1 MLIRHPF
8 GAPKSNGNP
17 KPCQN
22 EQACCKTLYLHNRK
36 PRGFYQM
43 KRITFQFDTTLN
55 SAYDSL
61 IVPVFADGQL
71 PQGCVLLE
79 TNTALNKLVKQLN
92 DSADF
97 TGDAGKTLM
106 VMHPTDLSVQRL
118 LLVGLGKEQEVTS
131 KTYLEAVKAAAS
143 AIANSGANRVLN
155 AAIIAHP
162 ADRNPLWAVRQHTQ
176 IFQQS
181 FYEYAH
187 QSRGKHE
194 SKEPKLN
201 SMAFMVEATESAK
214 QAVEQGQAT
223 ALGMAVTQE
232 LANMPSNF
240 CTPTYL
246 AETAI
251 ELGNT
256 YGFETNIL
264 DRAEMI
270 EMGMGSFMSVAQ
282 GTQTPPKMIC
292 LSYKGGDA
300 KQAPI
305 ALVGKGVTF
314 DTGGISLKPG
324 AAMDEM
330 KYDMGGAATVLGVF
344 KALGEL
350 KPNINVVGVIP
361 ATENMPAGNAIKP
374 GDVVTSLSGQT
385 IEILNTD
392 AEGRLVLCD
401 ALTYVQ
407 QTYKPAKIVDMATL
421 TGACIVAL
429 GKHVSGL
436 MANNQPM
443 ADALLAA
450 GVETYDRLWQMPL
463 GEEWDEQLKS
473 NFADMANIGGPAGGT
488 ITAGQFLAR
497 FVKDVDWAHLDI
509 AGTAWVSGDK
519 KGATGRPVPTVLQYL
534 LNEIK

>member
-1 MLIRHPF
+1 
-8 GAPKSNGNP
+8 
-17 KPCQN
+17 
-22 EQACCKTLYLHNRK
+22 
-36 PRGFYQM
+36 M
-43 KRITFQFDTTLN
+43 KRISFSFDT
-55 SAYDSL
+55 SFSSEYDSL
-61 IVPVFADGQL
+61 IMPVFSEGEFVQACSFLDSDSELTELVVQL
-71 PQGCVLLE
+71 KASG
-79 TNTALNKLVKQLN
+79 
-92 DSADF
+92 DF
-97 TGDAGKTLM
+97 NGKTGKTLM
-106 VMHPTDLSVQRL
+106 LMQPTDQPIKRI
-118 LLVGLGKEQEVTS
+118 LLVGLGTQEKLTAKSYLTS
-131 KTYLEAVKAAAS
+131 IKAAA
-143 AIANSGANRVLN
+143 AALENSGAEKVLN
-155 AAIIAHP
+155 ACVLAQP
-162 ADRNPLWAVRQHTQ
+162 EDQNTVWAVRQNAQT
-176 IFQQS
+176 FQQN
-181 FYEYAH
+181 FYDYAH
-187 QSRGKHE
+187 ESRGEHTAKD
-194 SKEPKLN
+194 PKLS
-201 SMAFMVEATESAK
+201 SMAFTVDNEANNEFAAK
-214 QAVEQGQAT
+214 QGQAS

-232 LANMPSNF
+232 LADMPSNF
-240 CTPTYL
+240 CTPAYL
-246 AETAI
+246 AQTAI

-256 YGFETNIL
+256 YGFETKIL
-264 DRAEMI
+264 ERKEMI

-282 GTQTPPKMIC
+282 GTETPPKMIC
-292 LSYKGGDA
+292 LSYKGSESDD
-300 KQAPI
+300 API

-324 AAMDEM
+324 ASMDEM

-392 AEGRLVLCD
+392 AEGRLILCD
-401 ALTYVQ
+401 ALTYAQ
-407 QTYKPAKIVDMATL
+407 QTYKPAKVIDMATL

-429 GKHVSGL
+429 GRHVSGL

-443 ADALLAA
+443 ADALLTA
-450 GVETYDRLWQMPL
+450 GLETYDRFWQMPL

-519 KGATGRPVPTVLQYL
+519 KGATGRPVPAVVQYL

>member
-1 MLIRHPF
+1 
-8 GAPKSNGNP
+8 
-17 KPCQN
+17 
-22 EQACCKTLYLHNRK
+22 
-36 PRGFYQM
+36 M
-43 KRITFQFDTTLN
+43 KRISFRFDTTYN
-55 SAYDSL
+55 SDYDSL
-61 IVPVFADGQL
+61 IIPVFAEGQL
-71 PQGCVLLE
+71 PQACAFLDTDSELA
-79 TNTALNKLVKQLN
+79 NLVKELN

-97 TGDAGKTLM
+97 TGASGKTLM
-106 VMHPTDLSVQRL
+106 VMQPSSASIKRL
-118 LLVGLGKEQEVTS
+118 LFVGLGKEESVTS
-131 KTYLEAVKAAAS
+131 KSYLEAIKSAAVALENTG
-143 AIANSGANRVLN
+143 AIDVLN
-155 AAIIAHP
+155 ACVLVKP
-162 ADRNPLWAVRQHTQ
+162 AERSSDWAVRHNAQA
-176 IFQQS
+176 FQQNV
-181 FYEYAH
+181 YDYAH
-187 QSRGKHE
+187 VSRGEH
-194 SKEPKLN
+194 STKEPKLE
-201 SMAFMVEATESAK
+201 SMAFTVEATPTATFAAK
-214 QAVEQGQAT
+214 QGQAS
-223 ALGMAVTQE
+223 ALGMAVTQD

-240 CTPTYL
+240 CTPAYL

-251 ELGNT
+251 ELGKT
-256 YGFETNIL
+256 YGFETNVL

-282 GTQTPPKMIC
+282 GTDTPPKMIC
-292 LSYKGGDA
+292 LSYQGGSAGD
-300 KQAPI
+300 API

-324 AAMDEM
+324 ASMDEM

-361 ATENMPAGNAIKP
+361 STENMPAGNAIKP

-392 AEGRLVLCD
+392 AEGRLILCD
-401 ALTYVQ
+401 ALTYAQ

-436 MANNQPM
+436 LANNQPM

-450 GVETYDRLWQMPL
+450 GQETYDRFWQLPL

-488 ITAGQFLAR
+488 ITAAQFLAR

-519 KGATGRPVPTVLQYL
+519 KGATGRPVPAVLQYL
-534 LNEIK
+534 LSEIK

>member
-1 MLIRHPF
+1 
-8 GAPKSNGNP
+8 
-17 KPCQN
+17 
-22 EQACCKTLYLHNRK
+22 
-36 PRGFYQM
+36 M
-43 KRITFQFDTTLN
+43 KRISFQFDTAYT
-55 SAYDSL
+55 SDYDSL
-61 IVPVFADGQL
+61 IIPVFADGQF
-71 PQGCVLLE
+71 PQACALLDADSGL
-79 TNTALNKLVKQLN
+79 TNLVKQLN

-97 TGDAGKTLM
+97 EGSSGKTLM
-106 VMHPTDLSVQRL
+106 IMQPTNPPVKRL
-118 LLVGLGKEQEVTS
+118 LLVGLGKEESITS
-131 KTYLEAVKAAAS
+131 KSYLAAIKSAAVALEDT
-143 AIANSGANRVLN
+143 GAMNVLN
-155 AAIIAHP
+155 ACVLVQP
-162 ADRNPLWAVRQHTQ
+162 ADRNTDWAVRQNAQ
-176 IFQQS
+176 IFQQN
-181 FYEYAH
+181 FYDYAH
-187 QSRGKHE
+187 ESRGEH
-194 SKEPKLN
+194 STKEPKLN
-201 SMAFMVEATESAK
+201 TMAFAIKETTGAK
-214 QAVEQGQAT
+214 QAAEQGQAS
-223 ALGMAVTQE
+223 ALGMAITQD

-240 CTPTYL
+240 CTPAYL

-251 ELGNT
+251 ELGKT
-256 YGFETNIL
+256 YGFEINVL
-264 DRAEMI
+264 ERAEMI

-282 GTQTPPKMIC
+282 GTDTPPKMIC
-292 LSYKGGDA
+292 LSYKGGTA
-300 KQAPI
+300 GQAPI

-361 ATENMPAGNAIKP
+361 STENMPAGNAIKP

-392 AEGRLVLCD
+392 AEGRLILCD

-407 QTYKPAKIVDMATL
+407 QAYQPAKIVDMATL

-450 GVETYDRLWQMPL
+450 GLETYDRFWQMPM

-473 NFADMANIGGPAGGT
+473 NFADMANIGGPGGGT
-488 ITAGQFLAR
+488 ITAAQFLAR

-519 KGATGRPVPTVLQYL
+519 KGATGRPVPAVLQYL
-534 LNEIK
+534 LNEVK